1 MRDRRRSSGEGSI
14 VKLKNGRWAAVIEL
28 LRHPN
33 GKRNRKWRRARTEAE
48 ARRQLKAMRE
58 EHEELGGHALSGR
71 TVDETVA
78 DYLQQVRA
86 PKEPS
91 KSDRARDHLFADTIT
106 AFFGPSRETADVAL
120 TDCDALL
127 AAFAS
132 GEISASGQPDSRDY
146 VKRLQAF
153 LAAAIGNDVRQGYA
167 RQNPADLSL
176 LPQIEVE
183 CRAKR
188 ALTIG
193 QWQMLHTTA
202 RGSTRIGVDLGGRHG
217 LRPQETRAVTWPE
230 IDFDEGTISVVTQF
244 DADDEFDDTK
254 TDTSTRTLRI
264 HPQTVDLLATWGEQQ
279 LRLAAPDH
287 LLLIMTTRRGTPVGQ
302 ESYRRDLKAA
312 CRRAEVPEITPYELR
327 HTAITHQI
335 EAGKDIVEVAD
346 WAGTSVQM

>member
-1 MRDRRRSSGEGSI
+1 
-14 VKLKNGRWAAVIEL
+14 
-28 LRHPN
+28 
-33 GKRNRKWRRARTEAE
+33 
-48 ARRQLKAMRE
+48 MRE

-91 KSDRARDHLFADTIT
+91 KSDRARDQLFADTIT

-183 CRAKR
+183 SRTKR

-335 EAGKDIVEVAD
+335 EAGKDIVE
-346 WAGTSVQM
+346 